1 MERDFVMRMIEEFA
15 RVIAK
20 VFFLRDTKQFQNAH
34 EELDNVSR
42 MITGFSSS
50 QLKQLGPEGIKNIF
64 DYSNIPNIEKVY
76 YSARIVMEEAYLF
89 ELEGKIDA
97 SLESYAF
104 ALALYEYLKERGFSS
119 DAGMDDD
126 LNFIKSKIN

>member
-1 MERDFVMRMIEEFA
+1 MERDFVMKMIEEFS

-20 VFFLRDTKQFQNAH
+20 VFFLRDTKQYTNAH

-42 MITGFSSS
+42 IITGFSSN

-64 DYSNIPNIEKVY
+64 DYSNVPNIEKVY

-89 ELEGKIDA
+89 ELEGKVDA

-104 ALALYEYLKERGFSS
+104 ALALFEYLRERGFTN
-119 DAGMDDD
+119 DPQMEDD

>member
-1 MERDFVMRMIEEFA
+1 MDRDYQMRMIEEFG

-20 VFFLRDTKQFQNAH
+20 VFFLRDTKQYQNAH
-34 EELDNVSR
+34 EELDIVSR
-42 MITGFSSS
+42 RITGFSSS
-50 QLKQLGPEGIKNIF
+50 QLKELGPEGIKNIF
-64 DYSNIPNIEKVY
+64 DYSNIPNIGKVY
-76 YSARIVMEEAYLF
+76 FSARIVMEEAYIY

-119 DAGMDDD
+119 DAGMEDD
-126 LNFIKSKIN
+126 LSFIKSKIN